1 MKKEKS
7 FTPTMEQNAAAKI
20 AAILLRT
27 PTESRG
33 NVLLKVA
40 RELSLN
46 TQHYTANL
54 IKAVGEE
61 YNRPR
66 G

>member
-1 MKKEKS
+1 MKEKS
-7 FTPTMEQNAAAKI
+7 FTPTMEVNAAAKI
-20 AAILLRT
+20 AKLLMAI

-40 RELSLN
+40 RELTLN
-46 TQHYTANL
+46 TQHYTAKL
-54 IKAVGEE
+54 IREAAET

-66 G
+66 V